1 MDKRIPSLK
10 NYKECPDLLH
20 TLFTM
25 FTHASGH
32 FLIDTTEM
40 KSDTNSNANCE
51 ALGLVVDKMFA
62 MAFCTIQCTCNT
74 TPQDIINT
82 ASIQIEEDDTKTHTS
97 AKSLRETHG
106 GSLTAR
112 NAGRTRSVV
121 PRDHRNARGPPRP
134 SEPKPFVRVSVSDN
148 MKPQHRHQP
157 SSKNS
162 FIPRTTAINREIK
175 SLADYQQ
182 NQTQLQRNTIAQI
195 NSGSGERQGG
205 FSTVWIITDLHLAPH
220 YTQLYVLQAM
230 ARRIIHVDNRAHQL
244 PEFFRVIATRQT
256 DRGGLLPRLADH
268 FLLETEGYKV
278 FDQVSKFLVHH
289 QQSKR
294 HRIVDMQH
302 IVDLRFYD
310 KSVPIDLELQ
320 GFVRDIVTALRHDSR
335 VRMGPSPTASRNVM
349 DVLKIRALLSAQDF
363 VKPHDIPAAATDV
376 LSHRMVLRPGVSKV
390 REIVMRMAAK
400 TQMPPK

>member
-10 NYKECPDLLH
+10 NYSECQDLLH

-25 FTHASGH
+25 FTHSSGH
-32 FLIDTTEM
+32 FLIDITEM
-40 KSDTNSNANCE
+40 KNEHSQANCE
-51 ALGLVVDKMFA
+51 ALGLVVDKLFG
-62 MAFCTIQCTCNT
+62 MAFCTIECTCNT

-82 ASIQIEEDDTKTHTS
+82 ASIQLEDDDSKTHVS

-112 NAGRTRSVV
+112 TAGRSRMTSRE
-121 PRDHRNARGPPRP
+121 HRNARVVPRQADP
-134 SEPKPFVRVSVSDN
+134 NQAYVRHTIGDPK
-148 MKPQHRHQP
+148 HQQQ
-157 SSKNS
+157 KAA
-162 FIPRTTAINREIK
+162 FLPRTTYLNREIK
-175 SLADYQQ
+175 SLVDYQQ
-182 NQTQLQRNTIAQI
+182 QQTQLQRNTISQI
-195 NSGSGERQGG
+195 SSGSGERQGG
-205 FSTVWIITDLHLAPH
+205 FSTVWMITNLHLAPRH
-220 YTQLYVLQAM
+220 TQLYVLQAM

-256 DRGGLLPRLADH
+256 DSGGLLPRLADH
-268 FLLETEGYKV
+268 FLLETEGYKI
-278 FDQVSKFLVHH
+278 FDQVSKFLVNH

-302 IVDLRFYD
+302 IVDLRAYD

-335 VRMGPSPTASRNVM
+335 VRMGPSPTANRNVM

-363 VKPHDIPAAATDV
+363 VKPHDIPGAATDV
-376 LSHRMVLRPGVSKV
+376 LSHRLVLRPG
-390 REIVMRMAAK
+390 
-400 TQMPPK
+400 